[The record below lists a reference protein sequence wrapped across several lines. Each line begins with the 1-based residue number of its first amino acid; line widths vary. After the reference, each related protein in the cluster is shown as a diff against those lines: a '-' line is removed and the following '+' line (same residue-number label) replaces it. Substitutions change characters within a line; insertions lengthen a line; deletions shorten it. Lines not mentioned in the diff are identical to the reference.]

1 MATRQRA
8 TFVAVAVYTLL
19 RVALFAVVWVLIE
32 LLTPIHGLWAAA
44 AAIVMSGAISVV
56 VLDRPRSKVGVAFG
70 RFYGRINARIEES
83 ARREDNDEDEGEAAQ
98 PVSAEPSDQ
107 GQDKA
112 EHEAVHKQ

>member
-1 MATRQRA
+1 MATKTRA

-44 AAIVMSGAISVV
+44 AAIVMSGAISIV

-83 ARREDNDEDEGEAAQ
+83 ARREDYDDEGEAPQ
-98 PVSAEPSDQ
+98 PTPAEPSDQ

-112 EHEAVHKQ
+112 EHEAVDKQ